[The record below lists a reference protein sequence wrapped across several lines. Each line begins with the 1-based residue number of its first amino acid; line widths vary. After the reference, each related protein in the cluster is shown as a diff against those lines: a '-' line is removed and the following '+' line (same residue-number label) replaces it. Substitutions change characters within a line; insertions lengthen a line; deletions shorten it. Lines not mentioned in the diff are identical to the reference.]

1 MNKITPAH
9 IHARARST
17 VGHFFE
23 YLYPLLHPMRP
34 IATDWYIHA
43 MSEAIMSLSRGETNR
58 LIINAP
64 PRSSKTNLC
73 TIFNIGFILG
83 KDPSAEIMLL
93 TYGKELTR
101 DIGSKVND
109 LMRHPA
115 YLRLFPHT
123 CCIGAASHGQALR
136 TSAGGKV
143 HFTSVQ
149 GTMTGLGA
157 DWIILDDPLQAVH
170 RRSDNYLLG
179 NSD

>member
-1 MNKITPAH
+1 MHPLILMIRGMILMTKITPAH
-9 IHARARST
+9 IHARARSS

-23 YLYPLLHPMRP
+23 YLYPLLNPKRPMEM
-34 IATDWYIHA
+34 DWYIHS

-93 TYGKELTR
+93 TYGEELTR
-101 DIGSKVND
+101 DIASKVND

-115 YLRLFPHT
+115 
-123 CCIGAASHGQALR
+123 
-136 TSAGGKV
+136 
-143 HFTSVQ
+143 
-149 GTMTGLGA
+149 
-157 DWIILDDPLQAVH
+157 
-170 RRSDNYLLG
+170 
-179 NSD
+179 